1 MIEVTKPDGSITN
14 LGPFTAGMTGGVAT
28 SFTPDQIGDYS
39 IRSIYPGE
47 VSTLTNP
54 YNDDP
59 STADYHPEL
68 LGSTFLPATSPA
80 VTLTVQQDPVQMQY
94 QTPPVPDYYWT
105 RPVFATNWNWGTE
118 VASNWYGLDSTGFT
132 TTGKYDV
139 IGGFDPYGEAPNS
152 PHILWSKQ
160 LPRFGGQPGEP
171 IPSDQSTQFTS
182 TDITVD
188 QYDGSII
195 VGGILYYTKYS
206 GWGAGKNYIEGW
218 EAVNLRTGETLW
230 ERPAGLSG
238 SEFLR
243 YGQVYRWHN
252 PQGYGSHAFL
262 WSIDSE
268 GSSIFGPSG
277 DMVFRIY
284 DAATGKHLAN
294 ITTEAG
300 EADTSTYA
308 RNLSCLT
315 DIDGQNPG
323 GLLAYYT
330 QGDELIMW
338 NSTKIVEGF
347 SSTGGERSSL
357 GYGDHAFSEGVQ
369 WNISRTLNLNGEPVR
384 LGLSRVTRDI
394 LLLSTRETFRFQGTQ
409 FGWTVLAGVDSHT
422 GQVLWGPVNQTRP
435 FLVDMNLVCAREGY
449 WFEYDSDNHE
459 AYGYNLH
466 TGQRLWGPIAVPFDA
481 YSSQNVWGDI
491 AYGKVFFNGG
501 GGIVNCM
508 DLATGELEWSWS
520 RGTSGYDTPFGIYPI
535 FGYRTQTICDGKLFI
550 SEGYLYTPPLHP
562 ARRIVLDCETGDLVW
577 SILSYS
583 SRASGAHADSCF
595 VEHNAFDNRIY
606 TFGKGPSE
614 LTVTAN
620 PKVSTL
626 GSSVLVEGTVM
637 DVSPGT
643 ETTEMKLRFPGGV
656 PVVADE
662 GMREW
667 MEFVYMQQNCPE
679 MVQGVTVKIEAVDPN
694 YNYQDYGT
702 THSDFYGN
710 FALAFEPEVPGMYM
724 IMATFEGTESYY
736 RSYASTWVQVDEAT
750 PGIPIEPEEPTEPEE
765 PVTPLIT
772 TEIAIIAAVA
782 IIAVVGIAAYW
793 LLRKRQ

>member
-1 MIEVTKPDGSITN
+1 
-14 LGPFTAGMTGGVAT
+14 
-28 SFTPDQIGDYS
+28 
-39 IRSIYPGE
+39 
-47 VSTLTNP
+47 
-54 YNDDP
+54 
-59 STADYHPEL
+59 
-68 LGSTFLPATSPA
+68 
-80 VTLTVQQDPVQMQY
+80 
-94 QTPPVPDYYWT
+94 
-105 RPVFATNWNWGTE
+105 
-118 VASNWYGLDSTGFT
+118 
-132 TTGKYDV
+132 
-139 IGGFDPYGEAPNS
+139 
-152 PHILWSKQ
+152 
-160 LPRFGGQPGEP
+160 
-171 IPSDQSTQFTS
+171 
-182 TDITVD
+182 
-188 QYDGSII
+188 
-195 VGGILYYTKYS
+195 
-206 GWGAGKNYIEGW
+206 
-218 EAVNLRTGETLW
+218 
-230 ERPAGLSG
+230 
-238 SEFLR
+238 
-243 YGQVYRWHN
+243 
-252 PQGYGSHAFL
+252 
-262 WSIDSE
+262 
-268 GSSIFGPSG
+268 
-277 DMVFRIY
+277 MVFRIY
-284 DAATGKHLAN
+284 DAATGYHLAN

-308 RNLSCLT
+308 RNLACSV

-338 NSTKIVEGF
+338 NSTRIIQTF
-347 SSTGGERSSL
+347 SGSGSQPGTTGDRSSL
-357 GYGDHAFSEGVQ
+357 QYRDYAFSDGVQ
-369 WNISRTLNLNGEPVR
+369 WNVSRTLNLNGEPVR

-409 FGWTVLAGVDSHT
+409 FGWIVLAGVDAKT

-435 FLVDMNLVCAREGY
+435 FLTDIGLYAARDGY

-481 YSSQNVWGDI
+481 YSSQNVWAEI
-491 AYGKVFFNGG
+491 AYGRVFFNGG

-508 DLATGELEWSWS
+508 DLATGELVWSWS

-583 SRASGAHADSCF
+583 SRCSGAHADSVF

-606 TFGKGPSE
+606 AFGKGPSK
-614 LTVTAN
+614 LTLTAN
-620 PKVSTL
+620 PKVATH
-626 GSSVLVEGTVM
+626 GSSVLIEGTVM

-643 ETTEMKLRFPGGV
+643 ETTEMKLKFPSGV
-656 PVVADE
+656 PVVADA

-667 MEFVYMQQNCPE
+667 MEFVYMDQNCPA
-679 MVQGVTVKIEAVDPN
+679 MVQGVTVKLEAVDPN
-694 YNYQDYGT
+694 NNYQDYGT
-702 THSDFYGN
+702 THTDFYGN

-736 RSYASTWVQVDEAT
+736 RSYASTWIQVDETA
-750 PGIPIEPEEPTEPEE
+750 PGIPIEPEQPTEPEE

-782 IIAVVGIAAYW
+782 IIAVVGVAAYW